1 MTIQSKQKFFFFLGE
16 HVAFNKQH
24 PKACRGTGNLK

>member
-1 MTIQSKQKFFFFLGE
+1 MTIQSKQNFFFPGE